1 MAVTNVDLNDLIS
14 TWRNKTNTISQH
26 VGDVTA
32 LTTDV
37 KSDTVGAINE
47 LETQANN
54 FQVQLDNFDAG
65 TDSAT
70 VLAIAQAA
78 AIDGG
83 NLVDLT
89 VTNGKIANG
98 TIQFGKFNNVQTLSL
113 IDSAGVTI
121 KTIYGAGA

>member
-83 NLVDLT
+83 KLVDLT

>member
-89 VTNGKIANG
+89 VTNGKIVNG

-113 IDSAGVTI
+113 IDSAGVTV

>member
-113 IDSAGVTI
+113 IDSAGVTV

>member
-1 MAVTNVDLNDLIS
+1 MAVTNVDLNDLSS
-14 TWRNKTNTISQH
+14 TWRNKTNIISQH

>member
-26 VGDVTA
+26 VGDVTV